1 MNKHIL
7 MAAALCALLCASC
20 GPRNAAPAPAFP
32 AADPD
37 ATPVVTVTAAV
48 RQQVAQDAVYSATVQ
63 ANAVNNI
70 APLASGRIQKL
81 NVEVGDFVSAGQV
94 LAEMDRVQLD
104 QAELRLRNDETELAR
119 VKQLY
124 AEGGVSQSDYEALE
138 LAFKVAKS
146 TYDNLLENTIL
157 RAPVSGV
164 VSARYYD
171 RGDLFTMSQPIYTVQ
186 QITPVKLLVPIS
198 ETDYTRVKR
207 GDKVSLT
214 VDALPGKTYSGSIV
228 RLYPTMD
235 AASHTFNAEVRVAN
249 ANRELR
255 PGMYARVT
263 VDFGARES
271 IVVPDVAVLK
281 QQGSGQRTVFV
292 LQPDNTAELR
302 LVTVGRHFGTSY
314 EILSGLQEGEQVLTE
329 GHTNLKAG
337 DKVEVR
343 R

>member
-1 MNKHIL
+1 MNKHIS
-7 MAAALCALLCASC
+7 MVAALCALLCASC
-20 GPRNAAPAPAFP
+20 GPRNAASVPEVT
-32 AADPD
+32 AADPN

-48 RQQVAQDAVYSATVQ
+48 RQQVARDAVYSATVQ

-104 QAELRLRNDETELAR
+104 QAELRLRNEETELAR
-119 VKQLY
+119 IKQLY
-124 AEGGVSQSDYEALE
+124 AEGGVSQSDYESLE
-138 LAFKVAKS
+138 LAYKVAKS

-171 RGDLFTMSQPIYTVQ
+171 RGDLFAMTQPIYTVQ

-198 ETDYTRVKR
+198 EADYTRVKR

-214 VDALPGKTYSGSIV
+214 ADALPGKTYSGSIV

-271 IVVPDVAVLK
+271 VVIPDVAVLK
-281 QQGSGQRTVFV
+281 QHGSGQRTVFV

-302 LVTVGRHFGTSY
+302 LVSVGRHFGTSY
-314 EILSGLQEGEQVLTE
+314 EILSGLEEGEQVLTG